1 MKHLKYIYI
10 ALMIGCSSTA
20 YSQNLEESL
29 TVEGK
34 YMPEVI
40 AAERLSVSPAVISF
54 TAPESNISYDLTGI
68 TANFAPDALSM
79 PATGWRDSRVF
90 DTSRG
95 YLNFQLGSWLNSSL
109 SAGYAAVRDE
119 DTRLNIRLQHNSTS
133 LWQAWKADA
142 ASGIG
147 FDADKCFRYDET
159 IGADFSHRIAGA
171 GTIAA
176 DVQYHLGYFNYYGT
190 DWENSKDKHIT
201 APTQTVNDIYARAK
215 WAGEVSGPL
224 AYHVD
229 ADVRHFGYRAAYMP
243 MSFSSSE
250 PSFWK
255 LKGERETTVNVGVGG
270 AYSFSKESKF
280 DLGIQYSGVLN
291 KIGNDVNRFKLTPA
305 YEYSSGNTSLHVG
318 MELAVVSAEKTK
330 FRVAPDVRFTAKKG
344 ITAFSASIGGGT
356 RLRTLAWMHS
366 MDYYAD
372 PLSGC
377 HDAAYSPLDAK
388 MALQFNP
395 GGKWTFGVEGMWRT
409 TLNESFGGLYQA
421 YLNLD
426 GYALSG
432 NQQTRIH
439 GFSIGVNAGYD
450 FSKYFALNGSCNWQ
464 HQNGNAGYL
473 NGFDRPEFT
482 ANISAVSRPID
493 PLFIRLSYGLRAK
506 RYLVEGNISRLNLSA
521 DYKITEKI
529 SVIAEFNNLL
539 DRHEMLLPDL
549 PTEGFTATGGLQII
563 F

>member
-1 MKHLKYIYI
+1 MKKLKYIYI
-10 ALMIGCSSTA
+10 ALVTGCSFPTF
-20 YSQNLEESL
+20 SQNLEESL

-34 YMPEVI
+34 YTPEVI
-40 AAERLSVSPAVISF
+40 AAERLSVSPTVIPL
-54 TAPESNISYDLTGI
+54 TAPESNIGYDRTGI
-68 TANFAPDALSM
+68 MANFAPDALGM
-79 PATGWRDSRVF
+79 PATGWRSSRVF

-95 YLNFQLGSWLNSSL
+95 YISFQLGSWLNSSL
-109 SAGYAAVRDE
+109 SAGYAAVRNE

-133 LWQAWKADA
+133 LWQAWKANETKE
-142 ASGIG
+142 IG
-147 FDADKCFRYDET
+147 LDADKRFRYDET
-159 IGADFSHRIAGA
+159 IGADFSHRFSGA

-190 DWENSKDKHIT
+190 NWGNTKDKHII
-201 APTQTVNDIYARAK
+201 APTQTINDIYARAK

-224 AYHVD
+224 SYQID
-229 ADVRHFGYRAAYMP
+229 ADVRHFGYRAAYTP
-243 MSFSSSE
+243 TIASSSE
-250 PSFWK
+250 NAFM
-255 LKGERETTVNVGVGG
+255 KGKGDRETSVNLGAGT
-270 AYSFSKESKF
+270 AYSFSKESRF
-280 DLGIQYSGVLN
+280 DISLQYSGVLN
-291 KIGNDVNRFKLTPA
+291 TIGNDVNRFKMTPA
-305 YEYSSGNTSLHVG
+305 YEYSRGNISLRVG

-344 ITAFSASIGGGT
+344 ITAFSASVGGGT

-395 GGKWTFGVEGMWRT
+395 GGKWTFGMEGMWRT
-409 TLNESFGGLYQA
+409 TLHESFGGLYQA
-421 YLNLD
+421 FLNHD
-426 GYALSG
+426 SYAHSD

-450 FSKYFALNGSCNWQ
+450 FSKYFALNGRCNWQ

-482 ANISAVSRPID
+482 ANLSAVSRPID
-493 PLFIRLSYGLRAK
+493 PLFIRLSYDLRAK
-506 RYLVEGNISRLNLSA
+506 RYLVEGNISRLNLAA
-521 DYKITEKI
+521 DYKITEKL

-539 DRHEMLLPDL
+539 NRHEMLFPDL